1 MIRPDRRNKLA
12 ALAVGLLAH
21 ENSSECTLD
30 EFGREGEKVS
40 FDCRAKPV
48 VTLTNIEVSDK
59 LVDNVVPIDI
69 NNVEGR
75 FTEYTINGEGYW
87 RNLTKQGKDV
97 DEATRHRLDKVLVG
111 LSMGF
116 CRMLVQDQY
125 LRDVLIKKRSPTDKH
140 GVELG

>member
-12 ALAVGLLAH
+12 ALTVGLLAH
-21 ENSSECTLD
+21 ENSSSCTLMHK
-30 EFGREGEKVS
+30 GEKVS

-75 FTEYTINGEGYW
+75 FTDYTINGDGYW
-87 RNLTKQGKDV
+87 RNLTHTDKDV
-97 DEATRHRLDKVLVG
+97 DEATRHRLDKVVVG
-111 LSMGF
+111 LAMGF
-116 CRMLVQDQY
+116 CRLLVQDQY